1 MCSARPIC
9 SSSGQETEGSAIREG
24 KYFLDG
30 LRLVCA
36 GPLEP
41 FGYLL
46 SYTVV
51 PYVSKIVRLSSPSYP
66 LFAKLDPRLLSS
78 LSCPYVP
85 QAVSVFRQYPQ
96 LLADERTVALCPAS
110 GQPRPDED
118 SRIEIIADT
127 RVPNYIAAR
136 KFVSSRCEINYEI
149 GRWGPLYSEAKFDF
163 SRPF

>member
-1 MCSARPIC
+1 MGRGEGRSLYSARPIC

-51 PYVSKIVRLSSPSYP
+51 PHVSKIVRLSSRSYP

-78 LSCPYVP
+78 PVSIRTARCERVSAIF
-85 QAVSVFRQYPQ
+85 AVACRRIQ
-96 LLADERTVALCPAS
+96 DGVASPPVSPCLT
-110 GQPRPDED
+110 
-118 SRIEIIADT
+118 RIREIIADT
-127 RVPNYIAAR
+127 RVPNYIAA
-136 KFVSSRCEINYEI
+136 
-149 GRWGPLYSEAKFDF
+149 
-163 SRPF
+163 